1 MEEAPF
7 VAKWADLTTA
17 PNVVVVPFFI
27 ADGLHSYQDIPVL
40 LGMESEPTAAASQ
53 NEVFRHNPHDLH
65 GRKLY
70 YCNAIGTEPLLADVI
85 LDQVRDFDA
94 KHAST
99 VSSLNVNRAPS
110 PALPSLPREPFILG
124 QVSGTPQG
132 DHAWRLRH
140 VDDVSASASLST
152 FTMPEA
158 ARDIATL
165 DDAGQFRPL
174 KSAPTLKHGWQLD
187 LADDTALRL
196 ALDFLYPAALGFM
209 EHARAGTL
217 HPVTLR
223 ETLGRQTGMYRFT
236 NTISDDQAKQVVAD
250 VCHSSK
256 CLRCITW
263 RLDDKQFEV
272 AKVPPPHSDDELGIL
287 CVEAC
292 THVVSAARTAAQK
305 KHRDSEEAAKDK
317 V

>member
-7 VAKWADLTTA
+7 VAQWAELTTA
-17 PNVVVVPFFI
+17 PHVVVVPFFI

-70 YCNAIGTEPLLADVI
+70 YSNAIGTEPLLAEVI

-94 KHAST
+94 KHPETTQARNT
-99 VSSLNVNRAPS
+99 AGPT
-110 PALPSLPREPFILG
+110 PPPPPFPHEPFILG
-124 QVSGTPQG
+124 QVSGTPHG
-132 DHAWRLRH
+132 DRAWRLRH
-140 VDDVSASASLST
+140 ADDANLTTPLTT
-152 FTMPEA
+152 FTDPIA

-165 DDAGQFRPL
+165 DAAGNFRPL
-174 KSAPTLKHGWQLD
+174 KSAPNLKRGWQLN
-187 LADDTALRL
+187 LADDTALRA

-209 EHARAGTL
+209 EAARAGTID
-217 HPVTLR
+217 PVTLR

-236 NTISDDQAKQVVAD
+236 NTITDTQAQDIIAD
-250 VCHSSK
+250 TCDASK

-263 RLDDKQFEV
+263 RLDETHGAV
-272 AKVPPPHSDDELGIL
+272 SKVPPALDNELPIL

-292 THVVSAARTAAQK
+292 TFVVSAARTAAQK
-305 KHRDSEEAAKDK
+305 SAKEKEAKEHQ
-317 V
+317 